1 MISAEY
7 FRQKRKDFYEE
18 LIKNK
23 IILQAVLVGLVAG
36 ILVVLF
42 KLAIDS
48 LFYFI
53 QTQVAAVS
61 WSERLLLLP
70 LITTFGGLI
79 SGLLVF
85 KLAPET
91 RGSGIPYVKLV
102 LTKIGSVIRL
112 RSIFV
117 KFFAGVFGIG
127 CGLPLG
133 REGPSVQ
140 LGAGAGSLVG
150 RIFDVNALDKDKLIA
165 AGAGSAIGA
174 TFNAPIAGTI
184 FVLEELLQ
192 KFYSFLLFPVLA
204 ATVTAASF
212 ARYFLGNHPAFTIP
226 SLDKEMSVA
235 GIFVSIIL
243 GFLSGILGVYFAKL
257 IYFSQNLFERY
268 KKLPNWLKPA
278 LAGLVVGLVGL
289 VLPEVLGTG
298 NNAVGLLLQHKLTL
312 GMIIL
317 IFIGKFV
324 LTPLCFGSGAAG
336 GIFLPIL
343 MLGSFLGYLL
353 ASFFNLLGLEINVV
367 AVSLVGMAAFLSAV
381 ARTPITAVVMV
392 FEMTAGY
399 TYILPIMLSAAIA
412 DLTAKRLHHK
422 PIYLKLMLKQSQNTP
437 EALHLSKMTARS
449 IMSEN
454 VRSFP
459 CDMSIEE
466 ALEAIKTEGYAVYP
480 VVDKKNKF
488 MGSVTRSDINDALI
502 LGNDGTTTVEKI
514 MNPKAVV
521 AYPDTDLY
529 TIYFRLRLNN
539 SERAI
544 ITDRRKNIKG
554 IITRGDI
561 HIAAAP
567 NSSEADKSNK

>member
-1 MISAEY
+1 M
-7 FRQKRKDFYEE
+7 RQKLKDLYED
-18 LIKNK
+18 LAKNK

-42 KLAIDS
+42 KLAVDS
-48 LFYFI
+48 LFRFVQAEI
-53 QTQVAAVS
+53 GNVS
-61 WSERLLLLP
+61 WWERLLLLP
-70 LITTFGGLI
+70 CVLTVGGLI

-85 KLAPET
+85 KIAPET

-112 RSIFV
+112 RSILV
-117 KFFAGVFGIG
+117 KFFAGVAGIG
-127 CGLPLG
+127 SGLPLG

-150 RIFDVNALDKDKLIA
+150 RIFDVNAVDKDKLIA

-192 KFYSFLLFPVLA
+192 KFYSFLLFPILA

-212 ARYFLGNHPAFTIP
+212 ARYFLGNHPAFHIP
-226 SLDKEMSVA
+226 SLDREMSLN
-235 GIFVSIIL
+235 GILLSVLL
-243 GFLSGILGVYFAKL
+243 GFLSGILGVYFARL

-268 KKLPNWLKPA
+268 RKFPDWAKPA
-278 LAGLVVGLVGL
+278 VAGFVIGIVGLF
-289 VLPEVLGTG
+289 LPGVLGTG
-298 NNAVGLLLQHKLTL
+298 NDAIGLLLEHKLGL
-312 GMIIL
+312 GMILL
-317 IFIGKFV
+317 IFIGKFF
-324 LTPLCFGSGAAG
+324 LTPFCFGSGAAG

-353 ASFFNLLGLEINVV
+353 ASMAAWFGLEVNVV

-412 DLTAKRLHHK
+412 DLTAKRMHHK
-422 PIYLKLMLKQSQNTP
+422 PIYLKLMLRQSQKSE
-437 EALHLSKMTARS
+437 EARLLGKMNARS
-449 IMSEN
+449 IMAED
-454 VRSFP
+454 VHSFP
-459 CDMSIEE
+459 AETTIGE
-466 ALEAIKTEGYAVYP
+466 ALQVIKAEGHMIYP
-480 VVDKKNKF
+480 VVDKKKKF
-488 MGSVTRSDINDALI
+488 MGIVTRSDINDALI
-502 LGNDGTTTVEKI
+502 LGNDQNTAVEKI

-529 TIYFRLRLNN
+529 TVYFRLRLNN

-544 ITDRRKNIKG
+544 VIDRRKFIKG
-554 IITRGDI
+554 IITRSDI
-561 HIAAAP
+561 HVAADPKPREEETAP
-567 NSSEADKSNK
+567 RGK